1 MIEDIIFRIDFVGTK
16 EQDQELSKINQTL
29 KSIKDQEKQLNAAFK
44 AGTITQKQYN
54 QELSKLGKTST
65 VLSAEKNKL
74 NNIIRQENKL
84 LSSTAKT
91 LGQVNAQLAIEKRRL
106 LDIEIGSK
114 AFDKQTAKI
123 KKLESQVRSANGQMG
138 RGTSFVGEYGKAFT
152 TAAAK
157 IGGVVLALRT
167 VGRLLSGITK
177 ANTGFEQSLKDLG
190 AITGATGKD
199 LEFYAKK
206 AKEFTF
212 ETNQSASEILEAFK
226 LVGSA
231 KPELLGNAEALAEVT
246 RQAIT
251 LSEAGGIELTDAVDA
266 LTISLNQFGKN
277 AGSAATF
284 TDILA
289 TSQQKGTAPIKQLAE
304 AMVNA
309 GGTVRAFGGT
319 FEDANVLIQ
328 GFASGGVLGAEAGT
342 QLAGVLSKLAK
353 VEQKEFNPQF
363 TNSIDIIDNLS
374 KANLTYTDLINL
386 TDVRGAKWLTTLI
399 NQNEVLQRLKDN
411 LNGVGSAQEQAA
423 QRSDSLANAQG
434 RFNNALQVVV
444 TSEDGLKGVTK
455 LLDRWRLK
463 MDVLLD
469 PQYTTLLERL
479 FLSDTKL
486 KELEIERGEAVKQK
500 KDVAIEYGL
509 IIDENAAK
517 ETKANTNEII
527 EIKQLTDEEKAEIEK
542 RKKAKEKAID
552 EEIKRIDK
560 AVKEENEA
568 RERGLAFFQKVED
581 DKLQDLNDSIDEEN
595 EARERG
601 LAFFQKVE
609 DDKTKDAEEEQK
621 KRTENEAREIEARQI
636 LIGESIEATQ
646 QILLASIERRTN
658 KEKELLQKQL
668 DDQTITQ
675 EQFDEKTIELEKK
688 QFEREKKIAI
698 ARALIEGALEI
709 ARINSNAGVNADL
722 TQTLRILLTAA
733 AVVRTTAQI
742 ATIST
747 QQFATGGIVGDA
759 NIPEQSNGDNVF
771 ATLRTGEVVLNETQ
785 QRRLGGADTFKKIG
799 VPGFI
804 DGGLV
809 QAPNIPAGLAS
820 GFDAEK
826 LSLNIAKQMQAI
838 KVIVTTRDIANGLK
852 AEVVLND
859 NSKL

>member
-668 DDQTITQ
+668 D
-675 EQFDEKTIELEKK
+675 EK
-688 QFEREKKIAI
+688 QGCCRM
-698 ARALIEGALEI
+698 RG
-709 ARINSNAGVNADL
+709 
-722 TQTLRILLTAA
+722 
-733 AVVRTTAQI
+733 
-742 ATIST
+742 
-747 QQFATGGIVGDA
+747 
-759 NIPEQSNGDNVF
+759 
-771 ATLRTGEVVLNETQ
+771 
-785 QRRLGGADTFKKIG
+785 LG
-799 VPGFI
+799 
-804 DGGLV
+804 
-809 QAPNIPAGLAS
+809 
-820 GFDAEK
+820 
-826 LSLNIAKQMQAI
+826 
-838 KVIVTTRDIANGLK
+838 
-852 AEVVLND
+852 
-859 NSKL
+859 